1 MFNYWVFYYTIRKNI
16 LHRIFLILVFLF
28 ISISDLFPQK
38 KTDVSSFEIDEIKI
52 IFKRTQSFESE
63 DIKNILAAKEGDDF
77 DYPIFLQDVERIRKF
92 YFDAGFFDAKVDTAL
107 VFNKEDDEVVEKF
120 FITENQR
127 YKYQEI
133 TYLGLDSTD
142 DYVKNLIQNQAGK
155 LIFAGKYYSKDTV
168 KLEATR
174 ILNLLFNNGY
184 ATASAENPVVL
195 KYETNNPNLTDKVR
209 IILSFI
215 PKLKYVFGSTSVV
228 FIGKQYNITKSD
240 ILRELTYS
248 ENQVYNKQE
257 VINSELNL
265 TKISLMENP
274 RISIDRIDSTNK
286 KIYLSIN
293 AIIRNKYDLT
303 PEVFGYYFQQVFYLG
318 SGLTFSD
325 KNFFGG
331 GRVLK
336 SSLRFYFH
344 SLNDNRLE
352 FINSLYQPFLFNN
365 RNITGNWNIG
375 AEYRLNEEYNLTEIK
390 NSFGVIINL
399 PTYTYIN
406 NFNSIW
412 EISNQRLILKT
423 LDDIAINYFISTITL
438 TAIHNTTN
446 NIQFPFSGSFQSYE
460 FEESGLLSGL
470 IRKWFNTAS
479 LSYFKLSNFNSK
491 YFNLSRRDDKVSST
505 LAVKFS
511 NGVIFE
517 YGDNSF
523 DFNGISLQSNRIP
536 NDKKF
541 VCGGSASV
549 RGWGAKQ
556 LGIVVDKSVGGN
568 FIFES
573 SVEHRIRP
581 FLNAE
586 NIYFRDLGFATFMD
600 FGNVWSEIGKF
611 KINEIAWAA
620 GAGLRYYTIIGAIR
634 FDVGLKVYDPQPGP
648 VGGSNWLFGSGAN
661 FNDKYNLQFGIG
673 NTF

>member
-1 MFNYWVFYYTIRKNI
+1 MHRFYFII
-16 LHRIFLILVFLF
+16 LFLF
-28 ISISDLFPQK
+28 IFACDLFPQK
-38 KTDVSSFEIDEIKI
+38 KTDVITYEIDEIKI

-63 DIKNILAAKEGDDF
+63 EIKNILAEKEGDEF
-77 DYPIFLQDVERIRKF
+77 DYPLYLQDVERIRKF
-92 YFDAGFFDAKVDTAL
+92 YFDVGFFDAKVDTAL
-107 VFNKEDDEVVEKF
+107 VFNKEDEEVIEKF
-120 FITENQR
+120 FITENKR

-133 TYLGLDSTD
+133 SYQGLDSVD
-142 DYVKNLIQNQAGK
+142 ERVKS
-155 LIFAGKYYSKDTV
+155 LIFNPAVKLLASGKYYSKDTV
-168 KLEATR
+168 KLEVTR
-174 ILNLLFNNGY
+174 ILNILYNNGY
-184 ATASAENPVVL
+184 ATANADNPVVL

-209 IILSFI
+209 VILPFH
-215 PKLKYVFGSTSVV
+215 PKRKYQFGSTSVK
-228 FIGKQYNITKSD
+228 FQGKQYNITKDD

-248 ENQVYNKQE
+248 ENQIYNKQE

-274 RISIDRIDSTNK
+274 RISIDKIDSLNN

-303 PEVFGYYFQQVFYLG
+303 PEVFGYYFQQVFYIG

-325 KNFFGG
+325 KNFLGG

-390 NSFGVIINL
+390 NSFGVLINL
-399 PTYTYIN
+399 PTYTYFN

-438 TAIHNTTN
+438 TGIHNTTN

-479 LSYFKLSNFNSK
+479 LSYVKFSNFNSK
-491 YFNLSRRDDKVSST
+491 YFNLSKRDDKVSSA
-505 LAVKFS
+505 LAMKFS

-523 DFNGISLQSNRIP
+523 VLDSFTIQSNRIP
-536 NDKKF
+536 TDKKF

-556 LGIVVDKSVGGN
+556 LGIVVDKNVGGN

-581 FLNAE
+581 FLNSG
-586 NIYFRDLGFATFMD
+586 NTYMRDLGFATFMD

-620 GAGLRYYTIIGAIR
+620 GAGIRYYTIIGAIR

-648 VGGSNWLFGSGAN
+648 IGGANWLFGSGAN
-661 FNDKYNLQFGIG
+661 FSDKYNLQFGIG